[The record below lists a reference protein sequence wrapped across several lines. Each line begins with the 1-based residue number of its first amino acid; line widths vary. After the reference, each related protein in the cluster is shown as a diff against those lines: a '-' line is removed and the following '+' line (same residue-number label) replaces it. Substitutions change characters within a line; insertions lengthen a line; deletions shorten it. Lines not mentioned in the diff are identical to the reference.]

1 MRISVN
7 KINKIIN
14 NKLFFAFLIC
24 VFCVGLTNISLAV
37 EPDEILSDAGL
48 EARARALSANLRCT
62 VCQNESIDSSAA
74 SLAKDLRVLVR
85 TRLLAGDSDQQVY
98 DYIVARYGAYV
109 LFSPPLNRATL
120 ALWAMPFVILL
131 AGLGAVFIYLRRRV
145 GQQVAPLTAREEK
158 ALAEIIKD
166 AEK

>member
-1 MRISVN
+1 MRILGR
-7 KINKIIN
+7 IIN
-14 NKLFFAFLIC
+14 NKLLFAFLIC
-24 VFCVGLTNISLAV
+24 VFCTSLTNISLAV

-62 VCQNESIDSSAA
+62 VCQNESIDSSGA

-109 LFSPPLNRATL
+109 LFSPAVKSGDFGVMGY
-120 ALWAMPFVILL
+120 AFCDFIG
-131 AGLGAVFIYLRRRV
+131 GLGCGFYVSPPPCWATSC
-145 GQQVAPLTAREEK
+145 APNRP
-158 ALAEIIKD
+158 
-166 AEK
+166 